1 MHAYFP
7 YFSKCKP
14 YLNTVRDSN
23 AGKKVFDL
31 KLFCFANIFIFLKKG
46 FLMKIADISI
56 RDILSCEEFQIV
68 LIRSYEIDSFIM
80 GYHVY
85 KADWTPFVGEKLTG
99 VMESTDLMDK
109 YAVAVKRSDES
120 IVGHLPLGKSGKF
133 AKTIFYFLKANEK
146 HSCVINV
153 LGKAI
158 NAGDGLGMTVPCRL
172 LFFAEVKYINVLKE
186 KLCTLL

>member
-1 MHAYFP
+1 
-7 YFSKCKP
+7 
-14 YLNTVRDSN
+14 
-23 AGKKVFDL
+23 
-31 KLFCFANIFIFLKKG
+31 
-46 FLMKIADISI
+46 MKMADISI
-56 RDILSCEEFQIV
+56 RDILSCEEFRIA
-68 LIRSYEIDSFIM
+68 LIRSYEIDLFIM

-99 VMESTDLMDK
+99 VIESTNLMDK

-158 NAGDGLGMTVPCRL
+158 NAGDGLGMKVPCRL
-172 LFFAEVKYINVLKE
+172 LFFAEEKYINVLKE

>member
-1 MHAYFP
+1 MYAYFS

-46 FLMKIADISI
+46 FLMKMADISI

-68 LIRSYEIDSFIM
+68 LIRSYEIDSFIT

-99 VMESTDLMDK
+99 VMESTNLIDK

-133 AKTIFYFLKANEK
+133 GKTIFYFLKANEK

-153 LGKAI
+153 LGKAT
-158 NAGDGLGMTVPCRL
+158 NAGDGLGMKVPCRL
-172 LFFAEVKYINVLKE
+172 LFFAKEKYINVLKE